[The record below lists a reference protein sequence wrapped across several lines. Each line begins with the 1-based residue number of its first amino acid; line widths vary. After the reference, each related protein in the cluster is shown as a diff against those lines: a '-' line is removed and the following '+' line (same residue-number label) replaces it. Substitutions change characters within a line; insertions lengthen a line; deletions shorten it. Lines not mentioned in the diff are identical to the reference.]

1 MQKKLLKGVLTMKI
15 QNKSKSRALFPAVLV
30 MMSLFPIQTMFAHC
44 DTLDGPVVTEARAA
58 LEKGDVTPLLKWV
71 NQSDEDEI
79 RAVFESTL
87 KVRKQGPEVKKLA
100 DTYFLE
106 TLIRIHRAAEG
117 APYTGL
123 KPAGTI
129 EPAIAA
135 ADEAIKNGSVD
146 ELAEKI
152 GTAAEKAV
160 KGRFAKLK
168 HAEENKEDSVEAGR
182 KYVEAYVEYIHFVE
196 GLHNMITGKAAGHE
210 HSSETKTNSHEPQ
223 SETH

>member
-1 MQKKLLKGVLTMKI
+1 MRKKLSKGALTMKT
-15 QNKSKSRALFPAVLV
+15 QNKSKNNVLFAAVLV
-30 MMSLFPIQTMFAHC
+30 MMSLFPVRMLFAHC
-44 DTLDGPVVTEARAA
+44 DTLDGPLVTEAQAA
-58 LEKGDVTPLLKWV
+58 LEKGNVTPLLKWV
-71 NQSDEDEI
+71 NPSDEDEI

-87 KVRKQGPEVKKLA
+87 KVRTRGPEAKKIA

-123 KPAGTI
+123 RPAGTI

-152 GTAAEKAV
+152 GTAAEKAINA
-160 KGRFAKLK
+160 RFAKLK
-168 HAEENKEDSVEAGR
+168 QAEENKEDSVEAGR
-182 KYVEAYVEYIHFVE
+182 KYVKAYVEYIHFVE
-196 GLHNMITGKAAGHE
+196 GLHNLIAGKTGGHE
-210 HSSETKTNSHEPQ
+210 HSSETQDGDH
-223 SETH
+223 